1 MAILLRGL
9 SESKFAPT
17 LFKIKPGKTGLRSP
31 LKQRSLFHLI
41 PFNAILIQYWKDFP
55 YAPVSNAACPG
66 DEPDILV
73 QLGEIGN

>member
-9 SESKFAPT
+9 SESKFAAT

-41 PFNAILIQYWKDFP
+41 SFNAILIQYWMDFP
-55 YAPVSNAACPG
+55 
-66 DEPDILV
+66 
-73 QLGEIGN
+73 

>member
-41 PFNAILIQYWKDFP
+41 PFDAILIQYWMDFP
-55 YAPVSNAACPG
+55 
-66 DEPDILV
+66 
-73 QLGEIGN
+73 